1 MVPFYRLFQKKA
13 VLFYNSNVIAS
24 IPLAHSTKLPESYET
39 LKLVLE
45 RIKYHEH
52 EWQICGDLKV
62 IGLLLDYKEATQ
74 NVPVSY
80 SSGIAGPRTNIR
92 KLYIGPK
99 RSNCNQDPKMARM

>member
-1 MVPFYRLFQKKA
+1 MLH
-13 VLFYNSNVIAS
+13 NSNVLAS

-45 RIKYHEH
+45 KIKYHEH
-52 EWQICGDLKV
+52 EWQICSDLKV

-80 SSGIAGPRTNIR
+80 SSGIAGPGTNIG
-92 KLYIGPK
+92 KVYIGLK
-99 RSNCNQDPKMARM
+99 GSNCNQNPKISRM